1 MVKVTILQFER
12 MILVLQTKFFESYE
26 RLEKMQDEINS
37 WLSDHPQTVIK
48 DIKFNCSVATYD
60 EVDAIGLYSA
70 MVIYEHD

>member
-12 MILVLQTKFFESYE
+12 MILMLQTKFFASYSQ
-26 RLEKMQDEINS
+26 LEKMQDEINS

-48 DIKFNCSVATYD
+48 DIKFSSSTACDEYDTY
-60 EVDAIGLYSA
+60 AHYSA

>member
-1 MVKVTILQFER
+1 

-37 WLSDHPQTVIK
+37 WLSEHPQTVIK

-60 EVDAIGLYSA
+60 EGDAIGLYSA